1 MKKLAML
8 SLACM
13 LAFPMTVHAE
23 DADRIA
29 ALEEAVAALEQRVA
43 ALEGGAAP
51 AGVSATPAQE
61 AVTPAAVE
69 TGIEYNG
76 CSAEFVDH
84 EVSVS
89 YDDGSPCVILYF
101 DYFNGSGETKH
112 FSNSFSIQVFQ
123 HGKEM
128 KWTIG
133 KDNQEC
139 LESSTDLRS
148 GADPLRV
155 ASAYKIEDQSEIIV
169 SIKGHGSGDAP
180 LEFTVS
186 LE

>member
-29 ALEEAVAALEQRVA
+29 ALEEKVAALEQRVA
-43 ALEGGAAP
+43 ALEGTTP
-51 AGVSATPAQE
+51 AGVSEAPAQE
-61 AVTPAAVE
+61 SFELTGTVE
-69 TGIEYNG
+69 TGMQYDGFSMEY
-76 CSAEFVDH
+76 VDF
-84 EVSVS
+84 EITTDQSDV
-89 YDDGSPCVILYF
+89 PCVILYF

-112 FSNSFSIQVFQ
+112 FSNSFDVTAFQ

-128 KWTIG
+128 EPAYPSS
-133 KDNQEC
+133 NQAWQDTT
-139 LESSTDLRS
+139 TDLRS

-155 ASAYKIEDQSEIIV
+155 GVSFAITDQTEIIV
-169 SIKGHGSGDAP
+169 SIEGFAGRGDGP
-180 LEFTVS
+180 VEFTLA